1 MGKFASSKT
10 QAASVIK
17 NLQGN
22 VIKSVGSVRNY
33 EQSLTL
39 ASKYMKENNLGSLRD
54 ATKEDV
60 NNLLN
65 IAAAD
70 KSQSQVDML
79 RQSIQLMMQHVTNKL
94 STNETLKR
102 VLSENPTKLTG
113 RGYKSNQVGLIIE
126 RQTDKYNLST
136 RICYESGSRAHE
148 IFTLRPINEQ
158 PPDDRP
164 ASDKKWQGRESG
176 IAYTI
181 TGKGGLTRE
190 IRIPQSISTKL
201 EERRLDTPRII
212 IDRGVR
218 YVQHYDIGGGKG
230 LSASFSAASQRALG
244 WSTGVHGTR
253 HSYAQERMHEL
264 QSTGLSR
271 KEALH
276 VVSQELGHFRPS
288 ITEVYLR

>member
-1 MGKFASSKT
+1 MAKFASPKT
-10 QAASVIK
+10 QAASVMK
-17 NLQGN
+17 NIQGE
-22 VIKSVGSVRNY
+22 IIESVGSVRNY
-33 EQSLTL
+33 EQALKL
-39 ASKYMKENNLGSLRD
+39 ASEYMKENSLGSLRD
-54 ATKEDV
+54 ITKEEAND
-60 NNLLN
+60 LLN
-65 IAAAD
+65 IVAAD
-70 KSQSQVDML
+70 NSQSQVDML

-94 STNETLKR
+94 STNEPLKR
-102 VLSENPTKLTG
+102 VLSENPTKLSG
-113 RGYKSNQVGLIIE
+113 RAYKSYQVPMITE

-136 RICYESGSRAHE
+136 QICYESGARAHE

-158 PPDDRP
+158 LPDDRP
-164 ASDKKWQGRESG
+164 ASEKKWQGRESG
-176 IAYTI
+176 IAYTT

-190 IRIPQSISTKL
+190 MRLPHSTAAKL

-230 LSASFSAASQRALG
+230 LSASFTTASQRALG

-271 KEALH
+271 KEALQ